1 MKSKDPMSFSALSF
15 VRNASDRSSLGLQW
29 RGRNGY
35 RGPFDYAAASL
46 REAATALRVRDFFDV
61 VKYRGCKQNS
71 YDDKLAINSKK
82 SQTLRMT
89 GRISLLCE
97 KSG

>member
-1 MKSKDPMSFSALSF
+1 MSFSALSF
-15 VRNASDRSSLGLQW
+15 VRNASDLSSLGFQW
-29 RGRNGY
+29 RGRKGY
-35 RGPFDYAAASL
+35 RGPSTTLL
-46 REAATALRVRDFFDV
+46 RSEFVTFLMSSNSR
-61 VKYRGCKQNS
+61 CKQNS
-71 YDDKLAINSKK
+71 STQLVITSKK